1 MKGKRILIISIVT
14 ILILAIVGGGIAYAY
29 IATDLFKS
37 DQELFYKYIAEIRR
51 KLTKPWQQGIRRIF
65 W

>member
-14 ILILAIVGGGIAYAY
+14 ILILAIVGGAAAYAY

-37 DQELFYKYIAEIRR
+37 DEQLFYKYIAEVRR
-51 KLTKPWQQGIRRIF
+51 NLEKLWK
-65 W
+65 

>member
-51 KLTKPWQQGIRRIF
+51 KLTKP
-65 W
+65 